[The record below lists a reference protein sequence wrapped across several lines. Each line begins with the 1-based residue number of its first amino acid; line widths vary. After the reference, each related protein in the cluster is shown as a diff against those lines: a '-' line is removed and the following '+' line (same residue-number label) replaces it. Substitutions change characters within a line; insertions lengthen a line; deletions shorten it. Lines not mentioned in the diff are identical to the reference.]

1 MKKDPFNQIIKKWLP
16 KGVFVDLLEKY
27 LSMNVGLW
35 SSLYVWSWK
44 HFMTIFVMF
53 VNEEVCEIVI
63 ISSSTDYEL
72 YHSFNVKCLLQ
83 WNSYKADTIG
93 AKKCVHFMEMS
104 AL

>member
-1 MKKDPFNQIIKKWLP
+1 MKKDPFNQIIKKWPP

-53 VNEEVCEIVI
+53 VNEEVCKIVI

-72 YHSFNVKCLLQ
+72 YS
-83 WNSYKADTIG
+83 
-93 AKKCVHFMEMS
+93 
-104 AL
+104 